1 MRIGGLASGMDI
13 DSIVSDLMRAERMP
27 LDQLKQKKQIIEW
40 QRDEYRAMNTLL
52 LDFRNELTQM
62 KLTSKYRVRSVT
74 SSNEALV
81 TATASSAASLNSFS
95 ISKVDSLANAES
107 WVTNNSI
114 AATNRTIDAT
124 KSLASQKTD
133 GNFATQWNWDEGAV
147 GSQTL
152 LGNGSKTG
160 MKLNLAAGEAVK
172 ATAEFGKMSV
182 KVNGVSYQVVDPTT
196 SPASLGEKEVIIASD
211 GSLTFGA
218 NIATNASVKVNYITN
233 KKVQTTTLKKDTTTW
248 QLEKQNINNNTNF
261 SLTING
267 AAVTVASDGTF
278 STGKV
283 DFEKGTIRF
292 NNPLTSDT
300 SISVNYTQNY
310 ADFQIKTYTS
320 TSGSSQIEEKFLVES
335 SNSLN
340 QVINTVNDSKAGVS
354 MFFDS
359 ATGKISMM
367 RTETGDFYEGSANG
381 GIYDPQ
387 NNPDPLVRDSD
398 VTITGDFALQ
408 ALQLADANVTKTHGE
423 NASFVIN
430 GLQTTRSSNTFD
442 INGVSITLKKE
453 FVSADGPISLSV
465 KNDSDQ
471 IYENIKG
478 FIDKYNELIG
488 KINAKVSEEKYRSY
502 KPLTDEQR
510 EQLSDKQQE
519 LWEEKAKSGL
529 LRRDSMLTS
538 ALSSMR
544 LDFYQPVTNSD
555 TDPLLNQLSAIGI
568 TTTSNY
574 LEGGKLEIS
583 ESKLKEAINNN
594 PDAIEALFRGGSD
607 STLDSEK
614 GIMHRLYDTVNS
626 VMDQLK
632 EKAGNSFSTNSTF
645 ALGKSLL
652 DIDNRIDRFEDRL
665 IQIEDR
671 YWRQFTAMEKA
682 IQQSNQQSA
691 FLMNQFSGGM

>member
-13 DSIVSDLMRAERMP
+13 DSLVSDLMRAERMP

-62 KLTSKYRVRSVT
+62 KLTTKYRVRSVT

-95 ISKVDSLANAES
+95 ISKVDRLAKAEN

-114 AATNRTIDAT
+114 AASNRTIDAT

-133 GNFATQWNWDEGAV
+133 GNFATQWNWNEGAV

-182 KVNGVSYQVVDPTT
+182 KVNGVSYQVID
-196 SPASLGEKEVIIASD
+196 PASTDPLGEKQVKIADD

-283 DFEKGTIRF
+283 DFEKGTITF
-292 NNPLTSDT
+292 NNPLTADT

-340 QVINTVNDSKAGVS
+340 QVINTVNASKAGVS

-367 RTETGDFYEGSANG
+367 RTETGDFYDDNTNG
-381 GIYDPQ
+381 TYDPQ
-387 NNPDPLVRDSD
+387 NPTDLSVTRDYD
-398 VTITGDFALQ
+398 VSITGNFARQ

-453 FVSADGPISLSV
+453 FVPADGPVSLLV